1 MAGKLMHAV
10 QYFSHGGGAAALK
23 HVEVPIP
30 EPKGDEVL
38 LKVEAASLNPMDYR
52 IQMGIVPF
60 FPRKFPAIPGTNVA
74 GEVVL
79 PGSSTSKF
87 KAGDKVIAYLSHS
100 NGGALA
106 EYVVAKE
113 NITVIRPPEVSADVG
128 AGIPLAAMTAHY
140 ALTQSA
146 NINLNGT
153 GDLKNILITA
163 ASGGVGHYAV
173 QLAKL
178 GNTHV
183 TATCGTRN
191 LNLVRSLGADEV
203 IDYTTPEGAALKSPS
218 GKKYD
223 YVVHCATGFPW
234 SRFEPNLSTYGKVID
249 LTPGLNAMLTFVLK
263 NITFSKKKLVPSFVK
278 QNTENLKYLVN
289 LVKEGKV
296 KTVVDSKHALSKAED
311 GWAKM
316 MDGHATGKIIIE
328 P

>member
-1 MAGKLMHAV
+1 MAAKVMHAV

-30 EPKGDEVL
+30 EPKSDEIL

-60 FPRKFPAIPGTNVA
+60 LPRKFPAIPGFDVA
-74 GEVVL
+74 GEVVH

-87 KAGDKVIAYLSHS
+87 KTGDKVIAYLSYS
-100 NGGALA
+100 IGGVA

-113 NITVIRPPEVSADVG
+113 ELTVMRPPEVSADVG

-191 LNLVRSLGADEV
+191 LDLVRSLGADEV

-234 SRFEPNLSTYGKVID
+234 ARFDPNLSTYGKVID
-249 LTPGLNAMLTFVLK
+249 LTPGLNAILTFVLK
-263 NITFSKKKLVPSFVK
+263 NITFSKKKLVPMFVK
-278 QNTENLKYLVN
+278 PNAENLKYLVN
-289 LVKEGKV
+289 LVKEGKI
-296 KTVVDSKHALSKAED
+296 KTVRLK
-311 GWAKM
+311 
-316 MDGHATGKIIIE
+316 TCIE
-328 P
+328 